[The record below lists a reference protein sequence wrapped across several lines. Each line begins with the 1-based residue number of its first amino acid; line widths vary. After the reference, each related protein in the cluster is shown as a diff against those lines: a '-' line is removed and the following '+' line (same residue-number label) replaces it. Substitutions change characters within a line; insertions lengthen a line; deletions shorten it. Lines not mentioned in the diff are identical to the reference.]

1 MASVRQIEANRR
13 NASGPHQMTKAGKEA
28 VRVNAIRHGL
38 ASRLHVVLPGEDLN
52 FYEELRDSLLS
63 DYAPATIQEELLV
76 NQIAENF
83 RRLLRARSMESG
95 SFSSGL
101 LNLIRDFDLPEAPKD
116 EMVRGSYLA
125 MAYTKNDKVFAK
137 LGRYETTIERSYYRA
152 VRELTKIQ
160 STRIRS
166 VSQSA
171 APAPEIRSVP
181 QSAENPDTSAAPLT
195 PSVPIQQQPA
205 SAPPAASGLQTSPS
219 SPRQSPYDRT
229 TERSSLVS

>member
-1 MASVRQIEANRR
+1 MASVRQIKANRR
-13 NASGPHQMTKAGKEA
+13 NSSGPHQMTEAGKEA

-38 ASRLHVVLPGEDLN
+38 ASRLHVVLPGEDLKL
-52 FYEELRDSLLS
+52 YEDLRGSLLS

-83 RRLLRARSMESG
+83 WRLLRARSMESG

-116 EMVRGSYLA
+116 ELVQGSYLA

-152 VRELTKIQ
+152 IRELTKIQ
-160 STRIRS
+160 SNRIRS
-166 VSQSA
+166 VSQSGT
-171 APAPEIRSVP
+171 PAPEIRSVS
-181 QSAENPDTSAAPLT
+181 QSVENPDTPAGPLT
-195 PSVPIQQQPA
+195 PSVPIQQPA
-205 SAPPAASGLQTSPS
+205 SALPAASGLQTSPS